1 MRPIRPVSVL
11 IPTYQGMEFLDRLM
25 GGLAEQDLELE
36 WDVYAIDSSSTDGTW
51 EALGE
56 WGSKLPVPFS
66 RERIHPVEF
75 DHGDTRNLLAAR
87 TRGDLLVFLT
97 QDAIPS
103 DPSFLSKL
111 VANFK
116 DEDVAAV
123 TCRNVPR
130 PDAHLLTK
138 IFSEN
143 DPGYAAG
150 RREVRLS
157 DVEDYGEMSAHERRL
172 LYNFN
177 DVAAAYRRDV
187 WERHPFPRTPFGEDV
202 LMARALL
209 EAGHTIVYDD
219 QATVEHSH
227 DYTPEEHR
235 SRGEIDARFNAEWLD
250 RICVASEADA
260 RELTKRQLK
269 TDREA
274 ITAAGHEGAEAD
286 ALIAEAGAQREATF
300 RGLHEGGLVTRR
312 RPTTKVSEGE
322 PLSLLYVVHGFPP
335 DTWAGTEIYTQNIA
349 LEMQR
354 RGHSVTV
361 LARVPAEDEDAPE
374 DFSMEES
381 EFQGLRV
388 LRWTHRLDHRSIAE
402 SYHHPGA
409 ESAFR
414 RLLMREDFDL
424 VHFQHLIHS
433 SAGLVGVAR
442 EFALPTIV
450 TCHDY
455 WGLCARVQLIRPN
468 GEICEKNQG
477 AGCFLCVKEKALDA
491 IPAAQALG
499 EVAGVVVDGFLGG
512 LKHFVGTEQRERLEG
527 YEELMERH
535 DYVLSAYAEA
545 DLRIS
550 PSRFLREKYLES
562 GHFDPHTFLFSDN
575 GMRTD
580 HVEALAK
587 TKSGEG
593 RVRFGFVG
601 SLVWYKGGEAMIRA
615 MQRLKD
621 QSCELN
627 VYGTFDPEGDEHH
640 AELQALAEGAR
651 VNFKGRFD
659 NSRLSE
665 VYADID
671 VLVVP
676 SVWYENS
683 PITIHE
689 AYLTGTPVLAS
700 DIGGMAEFVRD
711 GVDGLHFKVGDPDDM
726 AAKMKRFVDEPDLVG
741 SLSKDFM
748 RVKTLEENGEEMEA
762 RYRGLSCVDRSPEGA
777 GALLVRGARDTAF
790 QETCDEQGAD
800 WLLLRPGGGA
810 VEYELEGCG
819 GGRRELALSVAL
831 LAAEEESVE
840 MGGRVLVDGVEVGTF
855 DPFCASGA
863 DEVREVCLEIDLP
876 RDAQRLRIECALSEG
891 GPEAHLRL
899 ASIEVRPAC
908 AVTAEEVAS

>member
-1 MRPIRPVSVL
+1 MRPIQSVSVL

-36 WDVYAIDSSSTDGTW
+36 WDVYAIDSSSSDGTW
-51 EALGE
+51 EALEAWGE
-56 WGSKLPVPFS
+56 KLPVKLS
-66 RERIHPVEF
+66 RERITSVEF

-87 TRGDLLVFLT
+87 SRGDLLVFLT

-103 DPSFLSKL
+103 DPSFLTKL
-111 VANFK
+111 VKNF
-116 DEDVAAV
+116 EDSGVAAV

-130 PDAHLLTK
+130 PDAQLLTK
-138 IFSEN
+138 LFSEN
-143 DPGYAAG
+143 DPGYSAG

-157 DVEDYGEMSAHERRL
+157 DVAGYEEMSAHERRL

-177 DVAAAYRRDV
+177 DVAAGYRREV
-187 WERHPFPRTPFGEDV
+187 WQLHPFPRTPFGEDV

-209 EAGHTIVYDD
+209 EAGYTVVYDD
-219 QATVEHSH
+219 EATVEHSH
-227 DYTPEEHR
+227 DYTPKEHR
-235 SRGEIDARFNAEWLD
+235 TRGEIDARFNAEWLD
-250 RICVASEADA
+250 RICVASRADA
-260 RELTKRQLK
+260 KELTKRQLK
-269 TDREA
+269 VDAAA
-274 ITAAGHEGAEAD
+274 IAAAGYEGAEAD
-286 ALIAEAGAQREATF
+286 ALLREAKAQREATF
-300 RGLHEGGLVTRR
+300 LGLHEGGRTPHRR
-312 RPTTKVSEGE
+312 ATTKVSEGE

-361 LARVPAEDEDAPE
+361 LARVPADGADAPE
-374 DFSMEES
+374 DFSIEES

-388 LRWTHRLDHRSIAE
+388 LRWTHRLEHSSIAD
-402 SYHHPGA
+402 SYHHPA
-409 ESAFR
+409 ADAAFR

-433 SAGLVGVAR
+433 SAGLVSVAK

-455 WGLCARVQLIRPN
+455 WGLCARVQLIRPD
-468 GEICEKNQG
+468 GEICEGNQG
-477 AGCFLCVKEKALDA
+477 AGCFLCVKEKALDKV
-491 IPAAQALG
+491 PAARALG
-499 EVAGVVVDGFLGG
+499 KVAGGAFDGLIGG
-512 LKHFVGTEQRERLEG
+512 LKAFVGEDQRQRLEG
-527 YEELMERH
+527 YEDTMARH
-535 DYVLSAYAEA
+535 DFVLNAYSEA
-545 DLRIS
+545 DLCIS
-550 PSRFLREKYLES
+550 PSRFLRQKYLES
-562 GHFDPHTFLFSDN
+562 GRFDPHRFLFSDN

-587 TKSGEG
+587 TKSAEG

-601 SLVWYKGGEAMIRA
+601 SLVWYKGDETMIRA

-621 QSCELN
+621 SPCELN

-640 AELQALAEGAR
+640 AELQALAEGAE

-689 AYLTGTPVLAS
+689 AYLTETPVLAS
-700 DIGGMAEFVRD
+700 DIGGMAEFVKD
-711 GVDGLHFKVGDPDDM
+711 GVDGLHFKVGDPEDL
-726 AAKMKRFVDEPDLVG
+726 AEKMRRFVDEPDLLER
-741 SLSKDFM
+741 LSQDFM
-748 RVKTLEENGEEMEA
+748 RVKTLDENGEETEA
-762 RYRGLSCVDRSPEGA
+762 RYRALTCVDRSPEGA
-777 GALLVRGARDTAF
+777 GALLVRGARDTAG
-790 QETCDEQGAD
+790 QESCVEQGAD
-800 WLLLRPGGGA
+800 WLLLTPGGGA
-810 VEYELEGCG
+810 VEYELEGAG

-831 LAAEEESVE
+831 LAVESESVE
-840 MGGRVLVDGVEVGTF
+840 MGGRVVVDGRELAQIE
-855 DPFCASGA
+855 PFFAGDV
-863 DEVREVCLEIDLP
+863 DEVREVCLDLDLP
-876 RDAQRLRIECALSEG
+876 ADAERLRIECALSEG

-899 ASIEVRPAC
+899 ASFEVRPGRA
-908 AVTAEEVAS
+908 ATAEEVAS

>member
-1 MRPIRPVSVL
+1 MRPIQSVSVL

-36 WDVYAIDSSSTDGTW
+36 WDVYAIDSSSSDGTW
-51 EALGE
+51 EALEAWGE
-56 WGSKLPVPFS
+56 KLPVKLS
-66 RERIHPVEF
+66 RERITSVEF

-87 TRGDLLVFLT
+87 SRGDLLVFLT

-103 DPSFLSKL
+103 DPSFLTKL
-111 VANFK
+111 VKNF
-116 DEDVAAV
+116 EDSGVAAV

-130 PDAHLLTK
+130 PDAQLLTK
-138 IFSEN
+138 LFSEN
-143 DPGYAAG
+143 DPGYSAG

-157 DVEDYGEMSAHERRL
+157 DVAGYEEMSAHERRL

-177 DVAAAYRRDV
+177 DVAAGYRREV
-187 WERHPFPRTPFGEDV
+187 WQLHPFPRTPFGEDV

-209 EAGHTIVYDD
+209 EAGYTVVYDD
-219 QATVEHSH
+219 EATVEHSH
-227 DYTPEEHR
+227 DYTPKEHR
-235 SRGEIDARFNAEWLD
+235 TRGEIDARFNAEWLD
-250 RICVASEADA
+250 RICVASRADA
-260 RELTKRQLK
+260 KELTKRQLK
-269 TDREA
+269 VDAAA
-274 ITAAGHEGAEAD
+274 IAAAGYEGAEAD
-286 ALIAEAGAQREATF
+286 ALLRDAKAQREATF
-300 RGLHEGGLVTRR
+300 LGLHEGGRTPHRR
-312 RPTTKVSEGE
+312 STTKVSEGE

-361 LARVPAEDEDAPE
+361 LARVPADGADAPE
-374 DFSMEES
+374 DFSIEES

-388 LRWTHRLDHRSIAE
+388 LRWTHRLEHSSIAD
-402 SYHHPGA
+402 SYHHPA
-409 ESAFR
+409 ADAAFR

-433 SAGLVGVAR
+433 SAGLVSVAK

-455 WGLCARVQLIRPN
+455 WGLCARVQLIRPD
-468 GEICEKNQG
+468 GEICEGNQG
-477 AGCFLCVKEKALDA
+477 AGCFLCVKEKALDKV
-491 IPAAQALG
+491 PAARALG
-499 EVAGVVVDGFLGG
+499 KVAGGAFDGLIGG
-512 LKHFVGTEQRERLEG
+512 LKAFVGEDQRQRLEG
-527 YEELMERH
+527 YEDTMARH
-535 DYVLSAYAEA
+535 DFVLNAYSEA
-545 DLRIS
+545 DLCIS
-550 PSRFLREKYLES
+550 PSRFLRQKYLES
-562 GHFDPHTFLFSDN
+562 GRFDPHRFLFSDN

-587 TKSGEG
+587 TKSAEG

-601 SLVWYKGGEAMIRA
+601 SLVWYKGDETMIRA

-621 QSCELN
+621 SPCELN

-640 AELQALAEGAR
+640 AELQALAEGAE

-689 AYLTGTPVLAS
+689 AYLTETPVLAS
-700 DIGGMAEFVRD
+700 DIGGMAEFVKD
-711 GVDGLHFKVGDPDDM
+711 GVDGLHFKVGDPEDL
-726 AAKMKRFVDEPDLVG
+726 AEKMRRFVDEPDLLER
-741 SLSKDFM
+741 LSQDFM
-748 RVKTLEENGEEMEA
+748 RVKTLDENGEETEA
-762 RYRGLSCVDRSPEGA
+762 RYRALTCVDRSPEGA
-777 GALLVRGARDTAF
+777 GALLVRGARDTAG
-790 QETCDEQGAD
+790 QESCVEQGAD
-800 WLLLRPGGGA
+800 WLLLTPGGGA
-810 VEYELEGCG
+810 VEYELEGAG

-831 LAAEEESVE
+831 LAVESESVE
-840 MGGRVLVDGVEVGTF
+840 MGGRVVVDGRELAQIE
-855 DPFCASGA
+855 PFFAGDV
-863 DEVREVCLEIDLP
+863 DEVREVCLDLDLP
-876 RDAQRLRIECALSEG
+876 ADAERLRIECALSEG

-899 ASIEVRPAC
+899 ASFEVRPGRA
-908 AVTAEEVAS
+908 ATAEEVAS